1 MRCAASLLLLMMMMM
16 MMVSVVLQLPIHFDW
31 ASLFLFFA
39 HRFLTMSAPRGT
51 RSAQSTR
58 THDTV
63 SATRQKRGMCG
74 DKYPRL

>member
-1 MRCAASLLLLMMMMM
+1 M

-31 ASLFLFFA
+31 ASLFLFFI

-51 RSAQSTR
+51 RSAKSTHM
-58 THDTV
+58 HDTV
-63 SATRQKRGMCG
+63 SATRTKRGMYG